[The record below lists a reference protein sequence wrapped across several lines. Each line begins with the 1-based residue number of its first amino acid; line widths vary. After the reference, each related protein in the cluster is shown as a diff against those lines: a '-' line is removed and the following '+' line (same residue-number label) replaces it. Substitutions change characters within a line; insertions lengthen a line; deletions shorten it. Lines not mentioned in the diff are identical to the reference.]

1 MDKLNFGG
9 ELIYKDGWFVYI
21 RNNHETSVLTR
32 EDARMLEDAYRD
44 YRNYAQ
50 GVTGTAWFV
59 EGVRP
64 FDEYGISKSR
74 YRYSQHKVD
83 ELAPE
88 SSDLII
94 GNVLEIP
101 ARVGDYTINTILQN
115 SFQNLRISK
124 LILPETIRKVS
135 RGAFEHCE
143 SLMQID
149 FGDNIP
155 DISGA
160 FQYCPGIKYA
170 NGFLRIGNTIVKADS
185 KLAGH
190 VSVPEGVEHIMPEA
204 FAKNEFIT
212 SVSLPTT
219 IRSIGNRAFDSCTKL
234 ANVFFPT
241 SVPELTLGE
250 NVFCYCNSLTSIA
263 FPEGL
268 TTIPE
273 GTFCLCKSIISV
285 KFPYTLTKI
294 CRGAFT
300 RSKLANDFEL
310 SSETCLYVDNWLVDI
325 KQVPIPEL
333 AVKEGTVG
341 IAIQAPH
348 FPRKP
353 NCDIGPIQLPASL
366 KYLNKRS
373 LESSAPFDLDLKNV
387 EHIDHDALVDV
398 PLQTIHVPA
407 TCKYFSAEN
416 IRCHHHLKDIY
427 FHNPDTVFGI
437 YAHNFGSIKPTTVH
451 GYEGSTAQ
459 EFCKNFGAR
468 YSLTFVPMKK

>member
-44 YRNYAQ
+44 YQNYAQ
-50 GVTGTAWFV
+50 GVTGTEWFV

-64 FDEYGISKSR
+64 FEEYGISKSR

-88 SSDLII
+88 SSDITI

-101 ARVGDYTINTILQN
+101 ARVGNYTINTVLQN
-115 SFQNLRISK
+115 SFQNLKISMVV
-124 LILPETIRKVS
+124 LPETIRKIS

-143 SLMQID
+143 SLEQII

-160 FQYCPGIKYA
+160 FQHCPRIIYLK
-170 NGFLRIGNTIVKADS
+170 GFLRMRNTIVKADS
-185 KLAGH
+185 KLSGH
-190 VSVPEGVEHIMPEA
+190 VIVPEGVEHIMPEA
-204 FAKNEFIT
+204 FANNQFIT

-219 IRSIGNRAFDSCTKL
+219 IKSIGKYAFNFCTKL
-234 ANVFFPT
+234 SNVFFPA

-250 NVFCYCNSLTSIA
+250 NVFCYCDSLTEVA

-268 TTIPE
+268 TVLPE
-273 GTFCLCKSIISV
+273 GTFSLCKSITRV
-285 KFPYTLTKI
+285 TFPSTLTQI
-294 CRGAFT
+294 CRWAFD
-300 RSKLANDFEL
+300 RSKFENDFKQ

-325 KQVPIPEL
+325 KQVPIAEL
-333 AVKEGTVG
+333 IVKEGTIG
-341 IAIQAPH
+341 IATQAPH

-366 KYLNKRS
+366 RYLNAGALVS
-373 LESSAPFDLDLKNV
+373 IAESDLDLKNV
-387 EHIDHDALVDV
+387 EYISHDALVKV
-398 PLQTIHVPA
+398 HTQTIHVPA
-407 TCKYFSAEN
+407 TCKSFGAEN
-416 IRCHHHLKDIY
+416 IRCHHHLRDIY
-427 FHNPDTVFGI
+427 FHNPDTVI
-437 YAHNFGSIKPTTVH
+437 TIHAHNFGSIKPTTVH
-451 GYEGSTAQ
+451 GYEGSTAA

-468 YSLTFVPMKK
+468 YNLTFVPMKD